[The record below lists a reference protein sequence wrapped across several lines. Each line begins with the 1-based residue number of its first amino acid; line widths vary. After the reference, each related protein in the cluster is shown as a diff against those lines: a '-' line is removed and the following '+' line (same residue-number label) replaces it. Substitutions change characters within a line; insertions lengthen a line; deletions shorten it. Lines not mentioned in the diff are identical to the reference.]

1 MSIRQRSDFDSPVA
15 DVLVCSESKLA
26 VVDHPVS
33 SGPAPQRTAMAKNG
47 ASKVTSGTGVRV
59 KEGVSLPEFP
69 GISIAGWTGE
79 VLETKGRGAAVQ
91 YIIQWD
97 DRTVASMPA
106 DYRAHCE

>member
-1 MSIRQRSDFDSPVA
+1 
-15 DVLVCSESKLA
+15 
-26 VVDHPVS
+26 
-33 SGPAPQRTAMAKNG
+33 MAKNG

-59 KEGVSLPEFP
+59 KQGVSLPEFP

-106 DYRAHCE
+106 DYRAHCEEHGLTHEMVCLSREDVEAVE